1 MIYLE
6 AMSWIFITM
15 QSPFLPVIKLPM
27 QGVLSGKRR
36 KEVTSVNRGGER
48 AARTAE
54 SAWWGNCTK
63 LVVTFRLTSR
73 VLDCKREMKILT
85 LIYLGTRG
93 RETFNLSLQFL
104 FLSLY
109 LLHSFGMSSPKCQGP
124 KGSFW
129 CQQLPN
135 PNLSV
140 HKGLARIAQSQE
152 EFFLNDHLLMKQ
164 WYYWYVYCF

>member
-1 MIYLE
+1 M
-6 AMSWIFITM
+6 
-15 QSPFLPVIKLPM
+15 
-27 QGVLSGKRR
+27 
-36 KEVTSVNRGGER
+36 NRGGER

-54 SAWWGNCTK
+54 SARWGNCTK

-109 LLHSFGMSSPKCQGP
+109 LLHSFGLSSPKCQDP

-152 EFFLNDHLLMKQ
+152 EFFFKWSLTNETVILLVCLSFLKNETQNGLSDKTQDTKLNLN
-164 WYYWYVYCF
+164 FR